1 MEKLVPKVWVL
12 TSSDDQDGNYFK
24 GDCPDLDTK
33 GRLKPDVMVEIL
45 PLETRPY
52 HNSFIDKPLWYEGP
66 EVQYSPRR
74 LFFEHLGFSMRRR
87 NDLYSHVMLSI
98 LFRTTEKHPDTRTLA
113 IVFPDKAVFEDTE
126 ARDII
131 HIIQKSFVD
140 DYQTP
145 KGRQNE
151 ILSRVESIYLIL
163 SPSAE
168 TQIGQLK
175 DALKSSVEMS

>member
-12 TSSDDQDGNYFK
+12 ISSDTQNKNDFK
-24 GDCPDLDTK
+24 GDCPDLDTE
-33 GRLKPDVMVEIL
+33 GRLKPDVVVEIL

-74 LFFEHLGFSMRRR
+74 LFFEHLGFAIRRK

-98 LFRTTEKHPDTRTLA
+98 LFGTTEKHPDTRTLA
-113 IVFPDKAVFEDTE
+113 IVFPGNVFFGGGE
-126 ARDII
+126 AEDII

-140 DYQTP
+140 DCQTP

-151 ILSRVESIYLIL
+151 MLSRVESIYLIL

-175 DALKSSVEMS
+175 DALKSGVEVP